1 MLTRPALT
9 LALLATLAL
18 PAEAATSTSDLERE
32 KNWADQ
38 IIDNLIAGDP
48 VWLEARG
55 TKFLG
60 LHTEPANGEKSPK
73 AVILLHGR
81 GVHPAW
87 GFIDTL
93 RVDLADAGWHTLS
106 LQMPILDADVKL
118 SKYGPTLP
126 EAFERIDAGIRFLQ
140 ERGIKTIALAGHS
153 SGAMTALAYAAERP
167 DSPIAAVGAISPPTE
182 PAGGALMKPVELLP
196 RIKKPVLDLY
206 GSDDLPE
213 VGKTAEARRAAAKK
227 AGNRAYT
234 QQAVQGANHFYAD
247 RYDLLKQNLLTWL
260 DRSAGK

>member
-1 MLTRPALT
+1 MRTRLIFI
-9 LALLATLAL
+9 LGLLAVLGL
-18 PAEAATSTSDLERE
+18 PTQAATSTSNLERE

-38 IIDNLIAGDP
+38 IIDTLIAGEP

-55 TKFLG
+55 VKFLG
-60 LHTEPANGEKSPK
+60 LHTEPANGGKSAG

-106 LQMPILDADVKL
+106 LQMPILEADVKL
-118 SKYGPTLP
+118 SEYGGTLP
-126 EAFERIDAGIRFLQ
+126 EAFDRIDAGIRFLQ
-140 ERGIKTIALAGHS
+140 ERGIKKIMLAGHS
-153 SGAMTALAYAAERP
+153 SGAMTALGYAAERP
-167 DSPIAAVGAISPPTE
+167 AAAIAGIGAISPPTE

-206 GSDDLPE
+206 GSDDFPE
-213 VGKTAEARRAAAKK
+213 IRNTAQARRSAAQK

-234 QQAVQGANHFYAD
+234 QQVLKGANHFYTD
-247 RYDLLKQNLLTWL
+247 RYDPLKQNLLAWL
-260 DRSAGK
+260 ERTAGK